1 MPKINEEDIKNY
13 ELQVKTLA
21 RLINSGLAFIRIEST
36 SEVKLL
42 LEKDMLL
49 EETEFDDPIIGEIK
63 EYFED
68 EISEVIMIILSDQ
81 EKFYTVPPKRML
93 EDAEDEEEKK
103 GMLERAEERKRK
115 VSIVKEHLITE
126 ILKAE
131 FLFKTTAKGNLF
143 KNINWST
150 ASLIED
156 KDLGKER
163 DHNIVYATIQLELF
177 NPKEE
182 ALSIFR
188 WLGVNIPIPHHFK
201 EFEKNYITF
210 QCDVSDLR
218 EIIKDLNRVIKIL
231 VEKRGYHDHGP

>member
-21 RLINSGLAFIRIEST
+21 RLINSGLAFIRIESI
-36 SEVKLL
+36 SEIKLL
-42 LEKDMLL
+42 LDMNRLSEAPEFEDSL
-49 EETEFDDPIIGEIK
+49 VVGIKEFFDD
-63 EYFED
+63 D
-68 EISEVIMIILSDQ
+68 VAEVILVLLNDQ
-81 EKFYTVPPKRML
+81 EKPYTVPPKRML

-103 GMLERAEERKRK
+103 EMLERAEERKRK

-126 ILKAE
+126 TLKAE

-163 DHNIVYATIQLELF
+163 DHSIVYATIQLELF

-182 ALSIFR
+182 PLSIFR
-188 WLGVNIPIPHHFK
+188 WLGGIIPFPHHFN
-201 EFEKNYITF
+201 EFEKKYITF

-218 EIIKDLNRVIKIL
+218 EIIKDLNRVIDIL
-231 VEKRGYHDHGP
+231 EEKKGSHDHGP